1 MSLTIRMYR
10 ARLGVGQSKEI
21 KKTPGFIFSPGVG
34 INQDCC
40 AIIGTNVNF
49 PALPTLPTNIGLPV
63 TPINV
68 SFTSPNNFSQNTYF
82 GIPITYTLP
91 PLPPGFLWRV
101 FMTIVGGNGFVSTAT
116 QNYPAGT
123 NLYIYVGTPGTS
135 ITVLGNTSYLPG
147 GGSGVFESLSFLTPG
162 NQLHTSPGGTFN
174 NSPRVTFVLNII

>member
-1 MSLTIRMYR
+1 MYR
-10 ARLGVGQSKEI
+10 ARLGVGQSKET
-21 KKTPGFIFSPGVG
+21 KKTPGFVFRPGVG
-34 INQDCC
+34 VIQGDCC
-40 AIIGTNVNF
+40 TTIGTSVGTSVGTPNPVI
-49 PALPTLPTNIGLPV
+49 PTLPV

-68 SFTSPNNFSQNTYF
+68 SFTTSNNFLQNNYI
-82 GIPITYTLP
+82 GVPITYTLP
-91 PLPPGFLWRV
+91 SLPSGFLWRI

-135 ITVLGNTSYLPG
+135 VTILGNTTYLPG
-147 GGSGVFESLSFLTPG
+147 GGSGVFESLSFSIPG